1 MRAAVI
7 GDGGHFEISTIA
19 DPDLGDDQVLVRVAA
34 CGVCGSDVHMR
45 RGGLVY
51 PGMVMGHEIG
61 GTVEAVGSAVDGF
74 SAGDAVAVMPT
85 LTCGTCRQCAAGRPQ
100 LCVNQTPY
108 TMGLGIRPGGLAEY
122 VTVWPGQL
130 FRLPEGVSPHVG
142 ALAEPL
148 AVGLHG
154 VTESGIGPGDH
165 AVVLGGG
172 SIGVMTAFGLRAAGV
187 TDFFVSEPAAE
198 RRETLAAFGFETCE
212 PARMASRAEQPAVVF
227 DCTGVGPVL
236 QEATNVV
243 ASGGT
248 VMLMGVVEVPTT
260 LLPMIW
266 LVKEVTIRGV
276 LAYGETFPDAVAA
289 LADGSIDT
297 GALAAHTVPLDATE
311 ATFDLLATA
320 AAPPKIL
327 VDPWA

>member
-7 GDGGHFEISTIA
+7 GEGGHFDVGTIA
-19 DPDLGDDQVLVRVAA
+19 DPELGDDQVLVRVAA

-45 RGGLVY
+45 RSGLVY
-51 PGMVMGHEIG
+51 PGMIMGHEMG
-61 GTVEAVGSAVDGF
+61 GTVEAIGSSVQGF
-74 SAGDAVAVMPT
+74 APGEAVAVMPT

-108 TMGLGIRPGGLAEY
+108 TMGLGIRAGGLAEY

-130 FRLPEGVSPHVG
+130 HKLPAGVPAHVG

-154 VTESGIGPGDH
+154 VTESGIAPGER

-172 SIGVMTAFGLRAAGV
+172 SIGVMTAIALRAAGV
-187 TDFFVSEPAAE
+187 ADFFVSEPSAE
-198 RRETLAAFGFETCE
+198 RRETLAGLGFETCE
-212 PARMASRAEQPAVVF
+212 PARMAGRAEQPAVVF

-236 QEATNVV
+236 QEATSVV

-260 LLPMIW
+260 LMPMIW

-289 LADGSIDT
+289 LADGRVDT
-297 GALAAHTVPLDATE
+297 GALAAHTVPLEATE

-320 AAPPKIL
+320 AAPPKVL